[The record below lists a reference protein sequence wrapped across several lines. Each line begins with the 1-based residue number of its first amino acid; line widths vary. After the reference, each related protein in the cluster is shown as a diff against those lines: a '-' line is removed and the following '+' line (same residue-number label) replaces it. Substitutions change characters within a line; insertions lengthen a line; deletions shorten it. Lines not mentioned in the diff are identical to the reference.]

1 MKRINVLG
9 VGISAITPDRALQS
23 IADWV
28 ESGERHYVCVC
39 AVHTVMECQRDPE
52 LRGMVNRASLA
63 VPDGM
68 PLVWIS
74 HLKGQ
79 PHVRR
84 VYGPDLMLSFCE
96 LAARRGYTNYLLGGT
111 VGQPELLSRRLVERF
126 PSLLIVGGTAT
137 PARPISRVENE
148 QIIAAINDAGPDVVW
163 VGMGTGY
170 QERWIAENRHRLGVP
185 VLIGV
190 GAAFDMHSRKVHQAP
205 AWMQRSGLEW
215 FFRLLQEPL
224 RLWRRY
230 LLGNPSFVY
239 RLVMQQMGFHDYP
252 EPEEPE
258 VALPDLP
265 LRRPIPTLAELSR
278 SDEVPEPVLPRTES
292 LRG

>member
-9 VGISAITPDRALQS
+9 VGISAITPDRALES
-23 IADWV
+23 IAGWV

-52 LRGMVNRASLA
+52 LRRMINRASLA

-74 HLKGQ
+74 RLKGQ
-79 PHVRR
+79 PQVRR

-96 LAARRGYTNYLLGGT
+96 LAARRGYTNYLLGGV
-111 VGQPELLSRRLVERF
+111 VGQPEILGQRLLERF
-126 PSLLIVGGTAT
+126 PNLLIAGGAPT
-137 PARPISRVENE
+137 PARPLSPVDNDE
-148 QIIAAINDAGPDVVW
+148 IIEAINRVGPDVVW

-170 QERWIAENRHRLGVP
+170 QERWIAQNRHRLRAP

-190 GAAFDMHSRKVHQAP
+190 GAAFDMHSKRVRQAP
-205 AWMQRSGLEW
+205 AWMQRTGLEW

-230 LLGNPSFVY
+230 LLGNPLFVY
-239 RLVMQQMGFHDYP
+239 RLLVQQMGFRDYP
-252 EPEEPE
+252 EPEEPAG
-258 VALPDLP
+258 ALPVPVTRRSMPTFADLP
-265 LRRPIPTLAELSR
+265 LPEK
-278 SDEVPEPVLPRTES
+278 VPEPGLPRAEG

>member
-9 VGISAITPDRALQS
+9 VGISAITPQRALQH
-23 IADWV
+23 IAGWV

-52 LRGMVNRASLA
+52 LRGMVNRASLS

-74 HLKGQ
+74 RFRGQ

-96 LAARRGYTNYLLGGT
+96 LAARRGYTNYLVGGAP
-111 VGQPELLSRRLVERF
+111 GQPEVLARRLVERF
-126 PSLLIVGGTAT
+126 PDLLIVGGVAT
-137 PARPISRVENE
+137 PVRPLSAAENDR
-148 QIIAAINDAGPDVVW
+148 IIESINDAGPDVVW

-170 QERWIAENRHRLGVP
+170 QERWIAQNRHRLRAP

-190 GAAFDMHSRKVHQAP
+190 GAAFDMHSKRVRQAP

-215 FFRLLQEPL
+215 FFRLMQEPL

-230 LLGNPSFVY
+230 LLGNPLFVY
-239 RLVMQQMGFHDYP
+239 RLLLQQMGVRSYP

-258 VALPDLP
+258 SALPELILPRSAPMFVELP
-265 LRRPIPTLAELSR
+265 LVEK
-278 SDEVPEPVLPRTES
+278 VPEPGFPRTES